1 VNRLLAWLR
10 EHKNAVAAV
19 VALVVVWRVARFAL
33 GSAWV
38 LAGWDDVVGVGDW
51 ALERWPL
58 VAAALAL
65 VFVAVFVTVRAV
77 IPWLERREH
86 DKRTRSSG

>member
-1 VNRLLAWLR
+1 
-10 EHKNAVAAV
+10 
-19 VALVVVWRVARFAL
+19 VVWRVARFSL

-51 ALERWPL
+51 TLERWPL

-77 IPWLERREH
+77 IPWLERRQGE
-86 DKRTRSSG
+86 KSTRSG

>member
-1 VNRLLAWLR
+1 MNRLLAWLR

-38 LAGWDDVVGVGDW
+38 LAGWDDVVAW
-51 ALERWPL
+51 A
-58 VAAALAL
+58 
-65 VFVAVFVTVRAV
+65 TG
-77 IPWLERREH
+77 
-86 DKRTRSSG
+86 RSSAGPWWPPRWRWCSLPSS

>member
-1 VNRLLAWLR
+1 LNRLLAWLR
-10 EHKNAVAAV
+10 EHKNGVAAV

-38 LAGWDDVVGVGDW
+38 LAGWDDVVEVGNW
-51 ALERWPL
+51 ALERWAP

-65 VFVAVFVTVRAV
+65 VFAAVFVTVRAV
-77 IPWLERREH
+77 IPWLERREQ

>member
-1 VNRLLAWLR
+1 VSRLLAWLR
-10 EHKNAVAAV
+10 EHKNGVAAL

-38 LAGWDDVVGVGDW
+38 LAGWDDVVGVGNW
-51 ALERWPL
+51 ALERWAP

-65 VFVAVFVTVRAV
+65 VFAAVFVTVRAV
-77 IPWLERREH
+77 IPWLERREQ

>member
-1 VNRLLAWLR
+1 M
-10 EHKNAVAAV
+10 
-19 VALVVVWRVARFAL
+19 
-33 GSAWV
+33 

-86 DKRTRSSG
+86 DKRTPSSG

>member
-1 VNRLLAWLR
+1 VSRLLAWLR
-10 EHKNAVAAV
+10 EHKNGVAAV

-38 LAGWDDVVGVGDW
+38 LAGWDDVVGVGNW
-51 ALERWPL
+51 ALERWAP

-65 VFVAVFVTVRAV
+65 VFAAVFVTVRAV
-77 IPWLERREH
+77 IPWLERREQ